1 MKRAIGAALG
11 AVLLGLVGPASAHH
25 SLSVFARE
33 KTVTVTGIV
42 KDFAWGTPHVWI
54 EIVSDS
60 ADGMVVNWNI
70 EASSPTVLAR
80 SGWRPSVFKPG
91 DRISVGVHPRKD
103 GRSGGYL
110 ADAEPL
116 VVNGRTLISGL
127 NGSPGDG
134 PTP

>member
-1 MKRAIGAALG
+1 MKRAMCAALG
-11 AVLLGLVGPASAHH
+11 AVRVGLAGSASAHH

-54 EIVSDS
+54 EIVADS

-80 SGWRPSVFKPG
+80 SGWRSTVFKPG
-91 DRISVGVHPRKD
+91 DRVSVGVHPRKD

-127 NGSPGDG
+127 NGSGEA